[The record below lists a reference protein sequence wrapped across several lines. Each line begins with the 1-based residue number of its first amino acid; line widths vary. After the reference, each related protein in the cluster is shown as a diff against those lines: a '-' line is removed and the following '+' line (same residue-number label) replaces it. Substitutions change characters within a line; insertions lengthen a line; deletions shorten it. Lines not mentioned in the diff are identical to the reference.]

1 MYLRKFKMTETEI
14 KKLVDLKQ
22 TLMGMVHDDHELTK
36 GEEFQKMDS
45 LNKDLL
51 ITQLNAMQT
60 VVGILTVRIGLNISN
75 VQVADTAAPE
85 DADKGEK
92 VSANEESPAEEGP
105 KSE

>member
-1 MYLRKFKMTETEI
+1 MTETEI

-75 VQVADTAAPE
+75 VQVAETAGDAPE

-92 VSANEESPAEEGP
+92 VSANEESPAEEGS